1 MWKARDNCYDTME
14 SIPTQQASTV
24 LQRYYVELIMKLAQY
39 LNDFLLYLVSEE
51 VITIEDKN
59 TIKKYGDTP
68 SDKAEYLLDNHII
81 RPLAGGIVTNFVK
94 LLKVMEK
101 IPGCNPLA
109 AELRKALKCDT
120 PSDTPMGV
128 GNIATMNVEAEQGRY
143 RNAYNVATCTIDY
156 RGQFM

>member
-1 MWKARDNCYDTME
+1 ME
-14 SIPTQQASTV
+14 SIPTEEASSV
-24 LQRYYVELIMKLAQY
+24 LRSYYVELIKALAQY
-39 LNDFLLYLVSEE
+39 LNDLLLYLVSEG

-68 SDKAEYLLDNHII
+68 SDKAEYLLDNYID

-101 IPGCNPLA
+101 IPGCNPLVA
-109 AELRKALKCDT
+109 KLRKALKCDKL
-120 PSDTPMGV
+120 SDTPMGM

-143 RNAYNVATCTIDY
+143 RNAYNVATWGRYKQWNGLLEWNTGLDY
-156 RGQFM
+156 